1 MKSSKEVVEIAIKRQ
16 LRAMGAAEY
25 ILSVGVQDKMINSH
39 VDTAGVMKRVD
50 WLRASNVQGKN
61 VYIKPAAYN
70 TDLVLV
76 DDVEYE
82 SIERMIA
89 DGLRPAV
96 AVETSPDNFQA
107 WIRVGSPLEPEMRRA
122 VAGVIAREYG
132 GDFGAVSKSQPGR
145 LAGFTNRKDMYMDMM
160 TGQRPWV
167 TLLHWSGYIIDGGV
181 KDALLSKAVEMTET
195 ADRAKTSSGARGAAQ
210 QAIFD
215 PGPPTAAQI
224 KRPARDA
231 YAGAMKYT
239 INAARRQGQEIDL
252 HVCDWRVCRE
262 LVKKGYSRAEIADA
276 ALHESPD
283 LHSRHRG
290 EQAVEYVRRTVSKSF
305 SMFGNPFKSP
315 GPLPAQVVATAPD
328 SESKR
333 DPRQE

>member
-1 MKSSKEVVEIAIKRQ
+1 MTSSKEVVEIAIKRQ

-145 LAGFTNRKDMYMDMM
+145 LAGFTNRKDKYMNTR
-160 TGQRPWV
+160 TGAYPWV
-167 TLLHWSGYIIDGGV
+167 TLLHWSGFEIEPGVRDDLLASAAAEVDLGDKEDTPASAIITQ
-181 KDALLSKAVEMTET
+181 AVFE
-195 ADRAKTSSGARGAAQ
+195 Q
-210 QAIFD
+210 
-215 PGPPTAAQI
+215 GPPTAAQI
-224 KRPARDA
+224 KRPARVA
-231 YAGAMKYT
+231 YAGAMTYV

-262 LVKKGYSRAEIADA
+262 LVKKGYSPAEIADA
-276 ALHESPD
+276 ALYESPD
-283 LHSRHRG
+283 LLARHRG
-290 EQAVEYVRRTVSKSF
+290 AQAVEYVRRTVSKSF